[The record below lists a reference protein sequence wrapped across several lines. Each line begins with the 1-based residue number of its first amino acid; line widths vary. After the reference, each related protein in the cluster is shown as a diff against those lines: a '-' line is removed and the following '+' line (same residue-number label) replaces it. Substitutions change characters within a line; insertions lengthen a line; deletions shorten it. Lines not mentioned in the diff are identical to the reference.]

1 MTTQT
6 LSETDTDKTEEAI
19 NSGSVIQ
26 TMSDDVASP
35 YEDTK
40 AYDTAGAGGRDE
52 SVGLDVS
59 LTQAGQEVLIPK
71 VIGTAPEDEELT
83 PTASNPDPTNHQLL
97 HVHSCEYSSD
107 HASISIADTQQEG
120 PPSADNVVSNTG
132 DESATLPIAGPS
144 ALPTECTGVEAA
156 ASDETGSADSGR
168 SDSTSEGSSS
178 DGASIDKAESNS
190 STVKP
195 LEGLPDSGC
204 SDSDSNSKTDS
215 DNDEADSED
224 TTPRDVVALPVPAL
238 SDEAVCNTATL
249 TVPDFHFDI
258 SDSELLS
265 GIKLSEDKVVN
276 KDTVSD
282 DAATLPTS
290 APPDGFVDEPALSMR
305 SDTSS
310 DISESGSETK
320 TDSAKEEI
328 DLEGST
334 SDNAAVLPAPKA
346 FDAATG
352 KHQSSSSSES
362 SPDDSDSDSDSDT
375 ELRLK
380 KAKSGSKAATH
391 PRAASPPSFNRDEE
405 AISLM
410 NKGLPYTEDS
420 IAWFCNF
427 PAAYWVGSIRAE
439 RPDEPDEEDED
450 ERPWRM
456 IQCLDPKRHKA
467 GRDLITHRERRAS
480 LAGPSRPRS
489 RLDVTKGPEDL
500 KAEAEAEAAA
510 KAAAEAQLKA
520 AKMKRR
526 GSAPAVPE
534 RGPPLDQ
541 SLLKD
546 FEGFGAF
553 ASRDNG
559 AEIKASRPVRPASG
573 RHHPITW
580 HGGLPSESRF
590 EIGPPGHGNSSS
602 PQDIGVTMVPSAAV
616 TVDTAPEWQELWPDR
631 HERLTPSKTP
641 RSPQDEI
648 NSLER
653 EKIRAF
659 EKFRDAGQLPE
670 HSSLRKWADPA
681 VRLPVEREWRMEL
694 EWELHKCRKALAD
707 TAQELNGKTEAHK
720 EANERIAELKRR
732 IKDLEEKLRTAEN
745 PPKTELAERTERLAS
760 SILAWFD
767 YNHMVND
774 PEGRMPT
781 KSEVKDSLASSCT
794 LSDFC
799 QSLLV
804 TGVNFEIDELAEEL
818 RDGNISTAP
827 ELKAL
832 STAGGKSP
840 QEQVS
845 DLEAQRETS
854 QNRIVEL
861 EHEAKKI
868 REIVEE
874 LTNSDVEHKKLLEL
888 KQAEVEYAKKEQTKR
903 TAAFKIREGAL
914 LQQIQRLKEKHD
926 SLAREN
932 EAAAELKRDFT
943 LLEQDLRRC
952 KSLRAQPNANSAGG
966 SEDVQALSEKC
977 INLEAQLQEAQSEL
991 EEAQIKM
998 LDALAERDDAMAKW
1012 ESFTD
1017 SEEAVQ
1023 LGEMYLEIEQLRRS
1037 LALTQQW
1044 LEYAREINRDFHG
1057 QIEDL
1062 RIERGLL
1069 LTRIS
1074 GSTQEERVD
1083 EGAQGIFT
1091 PSGRFIRPR
1100 TKKEMVYERMREER
1114 VAETMARLLE
1124 WQDKDY
1130 DREVRWRRM
1139 FGEEMEPSPASPQ
1152 EESVSFP
1159 SSGPAPPISRVAS
1172 RSRSPMSRSSMEED
1186 VVEGSL
1192 RNPPA
1197 PARPAPA
1204 ELAALRGY
1212 GRSPSPS
1219 SVRSQS
1225 LQSRGRS
1232 LERRPYVDRR

>member
-1 MTTQT
+1 
-6 LSETDTDKTEEAI
+6 
-19 NSGSVIQ
+19 
-26 TMSDDVASP
+26 MSDDVASP

-59 LTQAGQEVLIPK
+59 LTQEGQEVLIPK

-83 PTASNPDPTNHQLL
+83 PRASNLDPTNHQLL

-120 PPSADNVVSNTG
+120 PRSADNVVSNLG
-132 DESATLPIAGPS
+132 DESAALPITGPS
-144 ALPTECTGVEAA
+144 ASPTECTGVEAA

-204 SDSDSNSKTDS
+204 SNSDSNSKTDS

-249 TVPDFHFDI
+249 TVPDFHFDN

-265 GIKLSEDKVVN
+265 GVKLSEDKVVN

-310 DISESGSETK
+310 SISESGSETK

-328 DLEGST
+328 DPEGSI
-334 SDNAAVLPAPKA
+334 SDSAAVLPAPKA

-352 KHQSSSSSES
+352 KQRSSSSSES
-362 SPDDSDSDSDSDT
+362 SPDDSDSDSDT
-375 ELRLK
+375 EPRLK

-391 PRAASPPSFNRDEE
+391 PRAASPPSFNPNEE
-405 AISLM
+405 VKSLK
-410 NKGLPYTEDS
+410 NKGLSYTKDNHD
-420 IAWFCNF
+420 WFCDF
-427 PAAYWVGSIRAE
+427 PAAYWVGSIRAGESYE
-439 RPDEPDEEDED
+439 RGDTRDKN
-450 ERPWRM
+450 ERPWPMLRM
-456 IQCLDPKRHKA
+456 IQRLDPKPDKA
-467 GRDLITHRERRAS
+467 GRDLITHIERRES

-489 RLDVTKGPEDL
+489 RLDVIKGPEDL

-510 KAAAEAQLKA
+510 KAAAVAQLKA
-520 AKMKRR
+520 AKTMRR

-546 FEGFGAF
+546 FDGFGAS
-553 ASRDNG
+553 ASKDNG
-559 AEIKASRPVRPASG
+559 AEIKGPRPVRPASG
-573 RHHPITW
+573 RHRPVTW

-590 EIGPPGHGNSSS
+590 EISPPGHGNNSS

-616 TVDTAPEWQELWPDR
+616 TVDTVPEWQELWPDR

-694 EWELHKCRKALAD
+694 ERKLEWELHKCRKERKWRMKLEWELHNCRKALAD
-707 TAQELNGKTEAHK
+707 TVQELNGKTEAHK

-745 PPKTELAERTERLAS
+745 PPKTELAERIDRLAS
-760 SILAWFD
+760 SILLWFD
-767 YNHMVND
+767 LNHMVND

-804 TGVNFEIDELAEEL
+804 TGVNFEIHELAEEL

-827 ELKAL
+827 ELEAL
-832 STAGGKSP
+832 FTAGGKSP

-845 DLEAQRETS
+845 DLEAQREIS
-854 QNRIVEL
+854 QNRIAEL
-861 EHEAKKI
+861 EHEVKKI
-868 REIVEE
+868 RETVEE
-874 LTNSDVEHKKLLEL
+874 LTNSDVEHKKLLEF

-903 TAAFKIREGAL
+903 TAAFEIREGAL
-914 LQQIQRLKEKHD
+914 LQQVQRLKEKHD

-952 KSLRAQPNANSAGG
+952 ESLRAQPSANPAGG
-966 SEDVQALSEKC
+966 SEDVRALSEKC

-998 LDALAERDDAMAKW
+998 LDALAERDDATAKW
-1012 ESFTD
+1012 ESFTG

-1037 LALTQQW
+1037 LAYTQQW

-1062 RIERGLL
+1062 RVERGLL

-1083 EGAQGIFT
+1083 EGTQGIFT
-1091 PSGRFIRPR
+1091 PSGRFVRPR

-1139 FGEEMEPSPASPQ
+1139 FGDEMEPSPASPQ
-1152 EESVSFP
+1152 EESL
-1159 SSGPAPPISRVAS
+1159 RLDLLLQNWRRCVA
-1172 RSRSPMSRSSMEED
+1172 M
-1186 VVEGSL
+1186 GGL
-1192 RNPPA
+1192 L
-1197 PARPAPA
+1197 AR
-1204 ELAALRGY
+1204 RQ
-1212 GRSPSPS
+1212 
-1219 SVRSQS
+1219 SVRN
-1225 LQSRGRS
+1225 LYNLGVG
-1232 LERRPYVDRR
+1232 LWNDVLM